1 MNKLRK
7 TETFVYEGLG
17 FPIRLVDVPM
27 RKVFGEWAIDVNFN
41 NLQKAVLYLL
51 ATKQTCLTG
60 RELRFII
67 DYFEMSY
74 RDFAKT
80 FGVSHA
86 AVIKWEKEK
95 SKMNPSTE
103 AFLRLYILD
112 YLKVT
117 DHEFRNQFS
126 KINPKYLA
134 NAEDEEN
141 PLEIDANKIAC

>member
-7 TETFVYEGLG
+7 RETFVYEGLG
-17 FPIRLVDVPM
+17 FPIRLINVPL
-27 RKVFGEWAIDVNFN
+27 RKVFGEWAIDINFN

-51 ATKQTCLTG
+51 ATKQACLTG

-74 RDFAKT
+74 RDFAKA

-86 AVIKWEKEK
+86 AVMKWEKEE

-112 YLKVT
+112 HLKVS
-117 DHEFRNQFS
+117 DHEFRSQFA

-134 NAEDEEN
+134 NSKEEKI
-141 PLEIDANKIAC
+141 PLEIDAEKIAC